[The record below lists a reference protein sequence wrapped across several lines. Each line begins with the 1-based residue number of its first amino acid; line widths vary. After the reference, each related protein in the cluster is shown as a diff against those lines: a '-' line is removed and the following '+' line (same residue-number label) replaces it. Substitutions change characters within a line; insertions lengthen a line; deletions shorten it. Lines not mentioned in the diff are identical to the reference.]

1 LIVSRTARSFALPPS
16 ASLIWARPWQE
27 AAQSLVILFLGFG
40 AAGRKIKAE
49 HTGTRFFPFILRL
62 RSGIQKFGALPFAQF
77 PSGRELATLALG
89 VFASGVF

>member
-1 LIVSRTARSFALPPS
+1 
-16 ASLIWARPWQE
+16 
-27 AAQSLVILFLGFG
+27 LVILFLGFG
-40 AAGRKIKAE
+40 AAGRTIKAE

-62 RSGIQKFGALPFAQF
+62 RSGIQKFDALPFAQF